1 MTTHAVAAANTAAP
15 ADPSPAP
22 RPPRPPP
29 TVADGDAAI
38 LDING
43 DRQALVWV
51 KKNGCEGGGE
61 VGRGAMGAEEGG
73 G

>member
-1 MTTHAVAAANTAAP
+1 MTTHAVAAADAAP
-15 ADPSPAP
+15 EAATTPAP
-22 RPPRPPP
+22 RQARPPP

-51 KKNGCEGGGE
+51 KKKG
-61 VGRGAMGAEEGG
+61 
-73 G
+73 